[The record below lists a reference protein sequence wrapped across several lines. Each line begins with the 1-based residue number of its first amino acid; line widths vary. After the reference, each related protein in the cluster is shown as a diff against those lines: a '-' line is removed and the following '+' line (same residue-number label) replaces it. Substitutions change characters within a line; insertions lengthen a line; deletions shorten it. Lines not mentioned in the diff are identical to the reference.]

1 VGGYE
6 MIVVDTHII
15 LWNAL
20 KPELLSGK
28 AEKAILAANNSDG
41 IIFCE
46 ISLWEIAMLMH
57 KERLSIDIE
66 YTEFIQL
73 IIESNKYVFRGITP
87 EIAWLSTGLF
97 SDNNKDPADRIIAAT
112 SIIENANLVTADNEL
127 RQSKKVAT
135 IW

>member
-1 VGGYE
+1 

-15 LWNAL
+15 IWNAL
-20 KPELLSGK
+20 KPEMLSEK
-28 AEKAILAANNSDG
+28 AEKAISAANNSDG

-57 KERLSIDIE
+57 KGRLSIDIE
-66 YTEFIQL
+66 YLKFIKL
-73 IIESNKYVFRGITP
+73 ILESNKYVFQGITP
-87 EIAWLSTGLF
+87 EIAELSTDLF

-112 SIIENANLVTADNEL
+112 SIIENAKLVTVDKKL
-127 RQSKKVAT
+127 RQSIKVAT

>member
-1 VGGYE
+1 

-20 KPELLSGK
+20 KPEMLSRK
-28 AEKAILAANNSDG
+28 AKKAFSAANNSDG
-41 IIFCE
+41 IIFCD

-57 KERLSIDIE
+57 KGRLSIDVE
-66 YTEFIQL
+66 YLEFIKL
-73 IIESNKYVFRGITP
+73 VSESNNYVYRGITP
-87 EIAWLSTGLF
+87 EIARLSAKLF

-112 SIIENANLVTADNEL
+112 SIIENAKLVTADKKL
-127 RQSKKVAT
+127 RQSRKVTT

>member
-1 VGGYE
+1 
-6 MIVVDTHII
+6 MIVVDTHVII
-15 LWNAL
+15 WNAL
-20 KPELLSGK
+20 KPEMLSGK
-28 AEKAILAANNSDG
+28 AEKAISAANNSDG

-66 YTEFIQL
+66 YTKFIQL
-73 IIESNKYVFRGITP
+73 VLESNKYVFRGITP

>member
-1 VGGYE
+1 

-15 LWNAL
+15 IWNAL
-20 KPELLSGK
+20 KPEMLSEK
-28 AEKAILAANNSDG
+28 AEKAISAANNSDG

-66 YTEFIQL
+66 YLEFIGRIL
-73 IIESNKYVFRGITP
+73 ESNKYVFMGITP
-87 EIAWLSTGLF
+87 EIAALSTDLL

-112 SIIENANLVTADNEL
+112 SIIENAKLVTDDKKL

>member
-1 VGGYE
+1 

-20 KPELLSGK
+20 KPEMLSRK
-28 AEKAILAANNSDG
+28 AKKAILAANNSDG
-41 IIFCE
+41 IIFCD

-57 KERLSIDIE
+57 KGRLSIDVE
-66 YTEFIQL
+66 YLEFIKL
-73 IIESNKYVFRGITP
+73 VSESNNYVYRGITP
-87 EIAWLSTGLF
+87 EIARLSAKLF

-112 SIIENANLVTADNEL
+112 SIIENAKLVTADKKL
-127 RQSKKVAT
+127 RQSRKVAT

>member
-1 VGGYE
+1 

-15 LWNAL
+15 IWNAL
-20 KPELLSGK
+20 KPKMLSGK
-28 AEKAILAANNSDG
+28 AEKAISAANNSDG

-73 IIESNKYVFRGITP
+73 ILESNKYVFRGITP

>member
-1 VGGYE
+1 

-15 LWNAL
+15 IWNAL
-20 KPELLSGK
+20 KPEMLSRK
-28 AEKAILAANNSDG
+28 AERAISAANDSDG

-57 KERLSIDIE
+57 KGRLSMDIE
-66 YTEFIQL
+66 YREFIQL
-73 IIESNKYVFRGITP
+73 ILESNKYVLRGISP
-87 EIAWLSTGLF
+87 EIAWLSAGLF
-97 SDNNKDPADRIIAAT
+97 SNNNKDPADRIIAAT

-135 IW
+135 VW

>member
-1 VGGYE
+1 

-15 LWNAL
+15 VWNAL
-20 KPELLSGK
+20 KPEMLSGK
-28 AEKAILAANNSDG
+28 AEKAISAANNSDG

-46 ISLWEIAMLMH
+46 ISLWEIAMLMQ

-73 IIESNKYVFRGITP
+73 ILESNKYVFRGITP

-127 RQSKKVAT
+127 RKSKKVAT

>member
-1 VGGYE
+1 

-15 LWNAL
+15 IWNAL
-20 KPELLSGK
+20 KPEMLSGK
-28 AEKAILAANNSDG
+28 AEKAISSANNSDG

-73 IIESNKYVFRGITP
+73 ILESNKYVFRGITP

>member
-1 VGGYE
+1 

-15 LWNAL
+15 IWNAL
-20 KPELLSGK
+20 KPEMLSGK
-28 AEKAILAANNSDG
+28 AEKAISAANNSDG

-46 ISLWEIAMLMH
+46 ISLWEIAMLMQ

-73 IIESNKYVFRGITP
+73 ILESNKYVFRGITP

-112 SIIENANLVTADNEL
+112 SIIENASLVTADKEL
-127 RQSKKVAT
+127 RKSKKVAT

>member
-1 VGGYE
+1 

-15 LWNAL
+15 IWNAL
-20 KPELLSGK
+20 KPEMLSKK
-28 AEKAILAANNSDG
+28 AEKAISAANNSDG

-57 KERLSIDIE
+57 KGRLSIDIE
-66 YTEFIQL
+66 YLKFIKL
-73 IIESNKYVFRGITP
+73 ILESNEYVFLGITP
-87 EIAWLSTGLF
+87 EIAELSTDLF

-112 SIIENANLVTADNEL
+112 SIIENAKLITADKKL

>member
-1 VGGYE
+1 

-15 LWNAL
+15 IWNAL
-20 KPELLSGK
+20 KPEMLSKK
-28 AEKAILAANNSDG
+28 AEKAISAANNSDG

-57 KERLSIDIE
+57 KGRLSIDIE
-66 YTEFIQL
+66 YLEFIKL
-73 IIESNKYVFRGITP
+73 ILESNEYVFLGITP
-87 EIAWLSTGLF
+87 EIAELSTDLF

-112 SIIENANLVTADNEL
+112 LIIENAKLVTADKKL

>member
-1 VGGYE
+1 

-15 LWNAL
+15 IWNAL
-20 KPELLSGK
+20 KPEMLSEK
-28 AEKAILAANNSDG
+28 AEKAISAANNSDG

-57 KERLSIDIE
+57 KGRLSIDIE
-66 YTEFIQL
+66 YLEFIKL
-73 IIESNKYVFRGITP
+73 ILESNEYFFLGITP
-87 EIAWLSTGLF
+87 EIAELSTDLF

-112 SIIENANLVTADNEL
+112 SIIENAKLVTADKKL

>member
-1 VGGYE
+1 

-15 LWNAL
+15 IWNAL
-20 KPELLSGK
+20 KPEMLSGK
-28 AEKAILAANNSDG
+28 AEKAISAANNSDG

-73 IIESNKYVFRGITP
+73 ILESNKYVLRGITP
-87 EIAWLSTGLF
+87 EIAWLSTDLF
-97 SDNNKDPADRIIAAT
+97 SDNNKDRADRIIAAT